1 MPTTSNFGWTTPA
14 DTDLVK
20 DGAAAIR
27 TLGNGIDTSFLDL
40 KGGTTDQVLAKN
52 SNTDLDFKWVA
63 QDDSNAI
70 QNALLT
76 TTGDTIYA
84 SAASTP
90 ARLGVGLTGQVLTV
104 AGGVP
109 TWATP
114 AAAGMNLVTSGSFT
128 AASSFNLG
136 TPFTSTYRN
145 YKVLVSLVNTAANS
159 NPGIY
164 CSPRAGGTN
173 NVSGGVDFTY
183 RFYSSAATTDST
195 NTNQNNVQLGNF
207 LDDGWSLDMT
217 IYQPN
222 ISGKTFARY
231 AGIAGSGGSGTVNGQ
246 YEGAF
251 TVQANTQWDS
261 LGFTLSGD
269 TFTGFYRVYGLAD

>member
-1 MPTTSNFGWTTPA
+1 MATTTNYGWDTPD

-27 TLGNGIDTSFLDL
+27 TLGSSVD
-40 KGGTTDQVLAKN
+40 
-52 SNTDLDFKWVA
+52 
-63 QDDSNAI
+63 
-70 QNALLT
+70 T
-76 TTGDTIYA
+76 TTKNLNPETTLGDLA
-84 SAASTP
+84 FRSATSNVNT
-90 ARLGVGLTGQVLTV
+90 RLGIGSTGQVLTV
-104 AGGVP
+104 AAGVP
-109 TWATP
+109 SWATP
-114 AAAGMNLVTSGSFT
+114 SSGALTLVSNGSFT

-136 TPFTSTYRN
+136 TPFTSSYRN
-145 YKVLVSLVNTAANS
+145 YKVLISLVNTAANS

-164 CSPRAGGTN
+164 CSPRVGGVN

-183 RFYSSAATTDST
+183 RFYSSNATTDST
-195 NTNQNNVQLGNF
+195 NTNQNYVQLGNF

-231 AGIAGSGGSGTVNGQ
+231 LGIAGNGGSGTVNGQ

-269 TFTGFYRVYGLAD
+269 TYTGFYRVYGLAD